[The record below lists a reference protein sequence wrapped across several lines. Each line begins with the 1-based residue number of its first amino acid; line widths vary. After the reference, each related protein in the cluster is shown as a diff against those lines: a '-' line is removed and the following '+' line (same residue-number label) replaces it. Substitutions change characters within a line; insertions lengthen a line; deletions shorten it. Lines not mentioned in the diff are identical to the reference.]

1 MLGHRPDRYL
11 NSMQTAREKAPNE
24 LQIAHDR
31 KLARRMMRG
40 DERAIR
46 AFCDQNLAKL
56 YRFARTRLPAEQDV
70 DDVVQVVLTN
80 AARRIET
87 YRGEASLYTWLC
99 QICRREVAKHIASRA
114 RHASVATFSEDREL
128 SKAVNNLPAASAEEP
143 ETATRR
149 AELIAE
155 VQHALDRLPERYAE
169 ALELKY
175 IDGFSSKEIAQRFG
189 LADEATQ
196 SLLARARAAFRD
208 LCDVEPDRAQHL
220 THHGERPTR
229 SRRIS

>member
-1 MLGHRPDRYL
+1 
-11 NSMQTAREKAPNE
+11 MQIAREKAPNE

-31 KLARRMMRG
+31 KLARRMVRG
-40 DERAIR
+40 DERAIQT
-46 AFCDQNLAKL
+46 FCEQNLAKL
-56 YRFARTRLPAEQDV
+56 YRFAKNRLPSEHDV

-99 QICRREVAKHIASRA
+99 QICRREVAKHIASRT
-114 RHASVATFSEDREL
+114 RHAAVLTFSEDSEL
-128 SKAVNNLPAASAEEP
+128 DDAVHNLPASAEQEP
-143 ETATRR
+143 DAVTRR
-149 AELIAE
+149 AELIAA
-155 VQHALDRLPERYAE
+155 VQHALDRLPDHYAE

-196 SLLARARAAFRD
+196 SLLARARRAFRE
-208 LCDVEPDRAQHL
+208 LCDIEPIGSEYAADDS
-220 THHGERPTR
+220 ERNAR
-229 SRRIS
+229 SRRNP